1 MRCVQRSSL
10 PGPVIC
16 QGAWYKLIKRVSLAQ
31 DISTDEKIGRGADIL
46 SLFRDQDALVWEVQ
60 PHDGRP
66 SFDCD
71 LTEFAVGSTKKDI
84 TPRPE
89 FIHEL
94 APAIR
99 VNSVGKPKSS
109 VVLTLVYLRQ
119 FWRFLDR
126 VATVGTGEV
135 TGYRHVTHAH
145 GQLYKTWLLQ
155 DLGLDPS
162 SAKAPLGAAR
172 YLISD
177 VRRRKGMEKWRLLWP
192 TIEQKRGTEHK
203 DVDPAILRPLYS
215 ILKARHAAS
224 GRAIREGAELMGRG
238 IDPRLVGNGNDVAA
252 WSDEASVAVLAR
264 EYLGKLLAGWKSSDA
279 GMPTRFRFP
288 PGHGLP
294 IHGPSSVPVHKR
306 TPVETVRWFVPDFE
320 DAAASYLLAMLH
332 LGWNPETV
340 SAIDTSSDAA
350 WCDWRL
356 GAQGSD
362 RTGTV
367 AIYGHKSKVGKEQ
380 VAFSLSK
387 PSAHPYQV
395 VRSMTERTEPLR
407 SALRARLVA
416 LGAVAHRTVG
426 QRREAEA
433 IERMVNSPWL
443 FFSRRGKGPGGRV
456 GCIVASPFL
465 NAAMRSFCWAALKAA
480 LRMHRDEPRDRRHRY
495 LALMT
500 LTPSDLRDGFAAFLY
515 DNSLYNTILVK
526 QALGHTTLRTTRH
539 YLRQRAQIAQRFK
552 EFTGFQE
559 QFFDEICRFR
569 QVDPTILYLRARFGE
584 VTDEQRRRLTDHRMR
599 TRVGMGCL
607 DPTHPPSD
615 LAPDHRG
622 GLCPVQRCTL
632 CRHGVLFEDSLPGL
646 AVRMAELR
654 FIRSRA
660 SAERFTGSSFQTEWM
675 ATEYIVSHLY
685 PGRSEEFA
693 AAADLH
699 LLRLQDG
706 QAYLFDQIPPL
717 FFEEMQH

>member
-1 MRCVQRSSL
+1 M
-10 PGPVIC
+10 P
-16 QGAWYKLIKRVSLAQ
+16 KLVKRVSLAQ
-31 DISTDEKIGRGADIL
+31 GISAGEEIGRGAEIL
-46 SLFRDQDALVWEVQ
+46 PLFQNQDVLVWEVQ

-71 LTEFAVGSTKKDI
+71 LTEFAVGSTKKGI

-109 VVLTLVYLRQ
+109 VALTLVYMRQ
-119 FWRFLDR
+119 FWRFLDH
-126 VATVGTGEV
+126 VVTVGVGVV
-135 TGYRHVTHAH
+135 TDCRQVTHAH

-155 DLGLDPS
+155 DSGLDPS

-172 YLISD
+172 HLISD
-177 VRRRKGMEKWRLLWP
+177 ARRRKGVEEWRLLWP

-203 DVDPAILRPLYS
+203 DVDPTILRPLYS
-215 ILKARHAAS
+215 ILKAHHAAS
-224 GRAIREGAELMGRG
+224 GRSIREGSELLGRG
-238 IDPRLVGNGNDVAA
+238 VDPRLVGKGNDVAT

-264 EYLGKLLAGWKSSDA
+264 EHLGKLLAGSRSSDA
-279 GMPTRFRFP
+279 GMPARFRFP
-288 PGHGLP
+288 RAYGLP
-294 IHGPSSVPVHKR
+294 IHGPSSVSVHKR

-332 LGWNPETV
+332 LGWNLETV
-340 SAIDTSSDAA
+340 SAIDISSDAA

-362 RTGTV
+362 QTGTV
-367 AIYGHKSKVGKEQ
+367 AIYGHKGRVGKEQ

-416 LGAVAHRTVG
+416 LGTVAHRTVG

-433 IERMVNSPWL
+433 IERMVHSPWL
-443 FFSRRGKGPGGRV
+443 FFARTVKGPGGRA
-456 GCIVASPFL
+456 GCIVASPLL
-465 NAAMRSFCWAALKAA
+465 NTAMRSFCWAALKAA
-480 LRMHRDEPRDRRHRY
+480 LRMHRDKPRERRRRY

-500 LTPSDLRDGFAAFLY
+500 LTPGDLRDGFAAFLY
-515 DNSLYNTILVK
+515 DSSLYNTILVK
-526 QALGHTTLRTTRH
+526 QALGHTALRTTRH
-539 YLRQRAQIAQRFK
+539 YLRQRRQIAQRFK
-552 EFTGFQE
+552 EFTAFQE
-559 QFFDEICRFR
+559 QFFDEIWRFR

-584 VTDEQRRRLTDHRMR
+584 VTDEQRRRLVDHRMR

-607 DPTHPPSD
+607 DPAHPPSD
-615 LAPDHRG
+615 LVPDHKG

-660 SAERFTGSSFQTEWM
+660 STERFTGSSFQTEWM

-699 LLRLQDG
+699 LVRLQDG
-706 QAYLFDQIPPL
+706 QAYLFDQVPPA
-717 FFEEMQH
+717 FFEGAQH